1 MKMGVRFRHLRNA
14 ASFALA
20 LSMLGATP
28 RPLRDPDHLLVLSTT
43 DVKGKT
49 SPCGCHTPKGGLA
62 RRAAFVDSMRAEH
75 DQLVLVDAGG
85 FFPESETQ
93 RDAGP
98 FLMKTMKD
106 LGTVAANVGDRELL
120 FGYAF
125 LREAARESGLPIVSS
140 NLFDKRTGKLA
151 FAPYVI
157 VPAGRTRV
165 GVFGLMSTQVDLGKG
180 RDSLRVEDPEIAAT
194 RAVAELKKKGATV
207 IVLLSQ
213 LGKVESEDLVTA
225 VEGIDAVVTGR
236 NVPMLQRGR
245 VIKNTVV
252 CYGGEQGWYVG
263 RTSLALDA
271 SGRSI
276 SGENDM
282 IMLGPEVEG
291 KPAVFEVVKAFED
304 ALNDRLR
311 RLEKERAA
319 AAALT
324 AETSDGEAVDHFV
337 GAEVCGRCHKAE
349 YDQWLTTPHA
359 RAWQTL
365 VDEKKDATPECVRC
379 HVVGYKKPGGFQTG
393 DDAPKLGNVQCE
405 NCHGVGTQH
414 EAYADR
420 KAEVP
425 ETVCRGC
432 HEATT
437 SPVFQFALYRPHIL
451 HVAPANMPA
460 LPPNPAKAK
469 MKGAGSH

>member
-1 MKMGVRFRHLRNA
+1 MKTGIALRHVRTA
-14 ASFALA
+14 VSFALA

-28 RPLRDPDHLLVLSTT
+28 RPVRDPDHLIVLSTT

-62 RRAAFVDSMRAEH
+62 RRAAFVDSVRAEH
-75 DQLVLVDAGG
+75 DQVVLVDAGG
-85 FFPESETQ
+85 FFPETDSQ

-98 FLMKTMKD
+98 FVMQTMNAI
-106 LGTVAANVGDRELL
+106 GTAASNVGDKELR

-125 LREAARESGLPIVSS
+125 LREAVRESGLPVVSA
-140 NLFDKRTGKLA
+140 NLYDRRTGRLA

-157 VPAGRTRV
+157 VPAGRARV
-165 GVFGLMSTQVDLGKG
+165 GVFGLMSGSADLGPA
-180 RDSLRVEDPEIAAT
+180 RDSLRVEDAETAAVRT
-194 RAVAELKKKGATV
+194 VAELKKKGATV

-213 LGKVESEDLVTA
+213 LGKVESEDLVNA
-225 VEGIDAVVTGR
+225 VEGIDAAITGR

-252 CYGGEQGWYVG
+252 CYGGEQGWYIG

-271 SGRSI
+271 AGRSL

-282 IMLGPEVEG
+282 IMLGPEVEA
-291 KPAVFEVVKAFED
+291 KPAVFDVVKAFED

-324 AETSDGEAVDHFV
+324 AEDSDGDAVDHYV

-349 YDQWLTTPHA
+349 YDQWRTTPHA

-379 HVVGYKKPGGFQTG
+379 HVVGYQKPGGFRTA
-393 DDAPKLGNVQCE
+393 DDASRLGNVQCE

-414 EAYADR
+414 EAYAAT
-420 KAEVP
+420 KAQVP
-425 ETVCRGC
+425 EPVCRGC
-432 HEATT
+432 HDATT

-451 HVAPANMPA
+451 HQAPANMPA

-469 MKGAGSH
+469 MKGAGTH

>member
-1 MKMGVRFRHLRNA
+1 MKNGFRFRHARQFV
-14 ASFALA
+14 SFALA
-20 LSMLGATP
+20 LSVIGATP
-28 RPLRDPDHLLVLSTT
+28 RPVRDPDHLIVLSTT

-62 RRAAFVDSMRAEH
+62 RRAAFVDSVRTEH
-75 DQLVLVDAGG
+75 DQVVLVDAGG
-85 FFPESETQ
+85 FFPETESQ

-98 FLMKTMKD
+98 FLLQTMKA
-106 LGTVAANVGDRELL
+106 LGTAAANVGDKELV

-125 LREAARESGLPIVSS
+125 LRQAVRESGMPVVSA
-140 NLFDKRTGKLA
+140 NLYDRKTAKPA

-157 VPAGRTRV
+157 VQAGRARV
-165 GVFGLMSTQVDLGKG
+165 GVFGLMSAKVDLGPG
-180 RDSLRVEDPEIAAT
+180 RDSLRVEDPEIAAAAT
-194 RAVAELKKKGATV
+194 VAEMKKKGATA

-225 VEGIDAVVTGR
+225 VEGIDLVVTGR

-271 SGRSI
+271 AGRSI

-282 IMLGPEVEG
+282 IMLGPEVEA
-291 KPAVFEVVKAFED
+291 KPAVFDVVKAFED

-319 AAALT
+319 AAALS
-324 AETSDGEAVDHFV
+324 AEDSDGEAVDHYV

-349 YDQWLTTPHA
+349 YQQWLTTPHA

-365 VDEKKDATPECVRC
+365 VDQKKDATPECVRC
-379 HVVGYKKPGGFQTG
+379 HVVGYQRPGGFKTA

-414 EAYADR
+414 EAYAAR

-425 ETVCRGC
+425 EPVCRGC
-432 HEATT
+432 HDATT

-451 HVAPANMPA
+451 HQVPANMPE

-469 MKGAGSH
+469 MKGAGTH